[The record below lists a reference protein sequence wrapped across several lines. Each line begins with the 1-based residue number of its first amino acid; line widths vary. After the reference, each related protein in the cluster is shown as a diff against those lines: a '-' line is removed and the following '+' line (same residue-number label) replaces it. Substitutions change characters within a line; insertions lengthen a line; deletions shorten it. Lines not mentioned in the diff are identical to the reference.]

1 MPSHVIDTIAS
12 VFTAIGTVAVAI
24 LAIWGDQI
32 KDRLLG
38 PRLGLSLVSAK
49 GDLTLRGDGSKV
61 YYYHLRVT
69 NQKGRN
75 AARGTR
81 VVMQAFARRA
91 PSGRFVISPLV
102 YPLQLVWTPFEPGET
117 ERLVTDESF
126 CDLGY
131 VGEFEKIFR
140 LAAIATPNNFS
151 GSVEKDACVR
161 YELVAIGQN
170 VLSRKP
176 VVLEVSWDGQWTEN
190 QEEMQRHLVIRE
202 ISVQEGT
209 PSDPEPDPDF

>member
-1 MPSHVIDTIAS
+1 VGWSVLARRHCAKLLSGGPTQPMPCHVIDTIAS

-49 GDLTLRGDGSKV
+49 GDLTRRGDGSKV

-81 VVMQAFARRA
+81 VVMQAFSRRA

-102 YPLQLVWTPFEPGET
+102 YPLQLVWTPFEAGET

-151 GSVEKDACVR
+151 GSVEKDALCSLRACR
-161 YELVAIGQN
+161 YRTKRLVAQTRRVRGILGRT
-170 VLSRKP
+170 V
-176 VVLEVSWDGQWTEN
+176 D
-190 QEEMQRHLVIRE
+190 
-202 ISVQEGT
+202 
-209 PSDPEPDPDF
+209 